1 MRKITLFAVAA
12 AVIAT
17 GVFGVWAAAPTNA
30 RAHSVSQG
38 IDPLKLMMNAK
49 GLATAEIADYTFVF
63 H

>member
-1 MRKITLFAVAA
+1 MRKITLFAIAA
-12 AVIAT
+12 ALVAT
-17 GVFGVWAAAPTNA
+17 GFAVWPAEPTNA
-30 RAHSVSQG
+30 RFTTSGQG

>member
-1 MRKITLFAVAA
+1 MRKISLFAVAA
-12 AVIAT
+12 TLAVV
-17 GVFGVWAAAPTNA
+17 GFGIWAVSSTNA
-30 RAHSVSQG
+30 RAPSVSQG